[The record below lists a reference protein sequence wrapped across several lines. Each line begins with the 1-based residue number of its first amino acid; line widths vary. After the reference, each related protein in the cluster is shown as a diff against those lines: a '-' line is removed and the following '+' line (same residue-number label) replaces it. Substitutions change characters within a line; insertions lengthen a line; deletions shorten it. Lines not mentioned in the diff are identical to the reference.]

1 MTNLNEFNSYKGLQ
15 KPLVFKMF
23 KGRYIYI
30 ALGTLIGAFL
40 ISIIVGVITSMG
52 IGLILLLILG
62 VGGLFMVLMKQR
74 KNGLHKKDKS
84 QGVYVVTH
92 RKLSKFER

>member
-1 MTNLNEFNSYKGLQ
+1 MDNREFNSYKGLQ

-40 ISIIVGVITSMG
+40 LGILLGVVTTMVVGVVVLLVF
-52 IGLILLLILG
+52 GL
-62 VGGLFMVLMKQR
+62 GGLAVVLVDQR
-74 KNGLHKKDKS
+74 KNGLNKKKRN
-84 QGVYVVTH
+84 QGIYIITH

>member
-1 MTNLNEFNSYKGLQ
+1 MDNREFNSYKGLQ
-15 KPLVFKMF
+15 KPLGFKMF

-40 ISIIVGVITSMG
+40 LGILLGVVTTMVVGVVVLLVF
-52 IGLILLLILG
+52 GL
-62 VGGLFMVLMKQR
+62 GGLAVVLVDQR
-74 KNGLHKKDKS
+74 KNGLNKKKRN
-84 QGVYVVTH
+84 QGIYIITH

>member
-1 MTNLNEFNSYKGLQ
+1 MDCREYNSYKGLQ

-30 ALGTLIGAFL
+30 ALGTLIGAFV
-40 ISIIVGVITSMG
+40 IGIVMG
-52 IGLILLLILG
+52 IITTMAIGVVVLLALG
-62 VGGLFMVLMKQR
+62 VGGLFVVLMNQR
-74 KNGLHKKDKS
+74 KNGLNKKRKK
-84 QGVYVVTH
+84 QGIYIVSY